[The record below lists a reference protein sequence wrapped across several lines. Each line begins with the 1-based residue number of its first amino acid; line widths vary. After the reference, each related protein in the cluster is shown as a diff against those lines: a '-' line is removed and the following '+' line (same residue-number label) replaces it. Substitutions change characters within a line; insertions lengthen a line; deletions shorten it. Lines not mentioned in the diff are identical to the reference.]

1 MHKPLRRSPTC
12 RSGSA
17 LRAASL
23 TGALFVASVGSA
35 LAFSPGACLAQ
46 DSPANADAESAAT
59 AGADA
64 PIAEQTGPSA
74 APADP
79 KGLVNFHLDIQPLFA
94 RHCLKC
100 HGPEK
105 RSGGLRLD
113 TRELAD
119 AGGDSG
125 KPILSGTLETNELVA
140 RVTSSDRTYRMPKN
154 APPLSEQEIADIK
167 QWVSESCPWP
177 SAINARQ
184 NGAHGPFYYD
194 WLRRAEK
201 FADRYK
207 AELQFA
213 QPIAWVF
220 LVFQIAILAVSRAKA
235 AYKRGRPW
243 ATGRAE
249 WLCRYLSGWTGR
261 ELMLIWLLSIAA
273 VGAALL
279 VARDRK
285 SQADLTVAQAAVVR
299 HKSSWSK
306 TPFGYPPIPF
316 RPDQPKQLAGTYY
329 RGNCERNPSLFNNG
343 NYLTAIFRVSI
354 CNSKHENVQAGDPIA
369 SDGLF
374 VRMELERAPGTTD
387 ALYSKEMIG
396 SVFLAKQFFETVE
409 TPIKEPVIRLETLEE
424 GRRWVAYF
432 PVGPL
437 HGTLQAKGL
446 IYVYTGRVE
455 NDMARGDPHY
465 AIQYDLQIIDGK
477 LTAESDLWMNSFGNA
492 TVETPQP
499 PGKIPYREWFDFRPL
514 PIIEGENSQDPKL
527 LGVEEYE
534 RKGLITPG
542 GKPPADKPPAN
553 GKPPG
558 NDE

>member
-1 MHKPLRRSPTC
+1 MHQPLRRSPAC
-12 RSGSA
+12 PSGCA

-23 TGALFVASVGSA
+23 AGALLVALV
-35 LAFSPGACLAQ
+35 AFSPVVCLAQ
-46 DSPANADAESAAT
+46 DSPVNVEGEPAAA

-64 PIAEQTGPSA
+64 PISAQAVPPA
-74 APADP
+74 APADARGP
-79 KGLVNFHLDIQPLFA
+79 VDFQLDIQPLFA
-94 RHCLKC
+94 RHCWKC

-125 KPILSGTLETNELVA
+125 KPILSGTLDINELVA

-154 APPLSEQEIADIK
+154 APALSEQEIADIK
-167 QWVSESCPWP
+167 QWVSEGCPWP
-177 SAINARQ
+177 NATNTSKSAAN
-184 NGAHGPFYYD
+184 GPFYYD

-201 FADRYK
+201 FADRHK
-207 AELQFA
+207 AEIQFA
-213 QPIAWVF
+213 QPFAWAF
-220 LVFQIAILAVSRAKA
+220 LVFQIAILAISRAKSG
-235 AYKRGRPW
+235 YKRGRPW

-249 WLCRYLSGWTGR
+249 RLCRYLSGWTGR
-261 ELMLIWLLSIAA
+261 ELTLVWLLSIAA
-273 VGAALL
+273 GGAVLL

-285 SQADLTVAQAAVVR
+285 AQADLAVAQASAAQN
-299 HKSSWSK
+299 KSSWSR

-316 RPDQPKQLAGTYY
+316 RPDHPKQLAGTYY
-329 RGNCERNPSLFNNG
+329 RGNCERNPGLFNNG

-354 CNSKHENVQAGDPIA
+354 CNSQHENVQAGDPIA
-369 SDGLF
+369 SDELF

-387 ALYSKEMIG
+387 TLYSKELIG
-396 SVFLAKQFFETVE
+396 SVFLAKQFFEPVE

-432 PVGPL
+432 PVGPIRD
-437 HGTLQAKGL
+437 TLQVKGL

-455 NDMARGDPHY
+455 DGMARGDPHY
-465 AIQYDLQIIDGK
+465 AIQYDLQIVDGK
-477 LTAESDLWMNSFGNA
+477 LTADSDLWMNSFGNSA
-492 TVETPQP
+492 VEAPQP

-514 PIIEGENSQDPKL
+514 PIIEGENSRDPKL

-553 GKPPG
+553 GTSPR